1 MMTAVHHPTTTT
13 TRVAATRRNQTNV
26 ERAVRV
32 ALGIA
37 AALAGALLLALPGAV
52 LAYRLES
59 LLVLGGFVLIVT
71 GVTGYCPFYGLVG
84 HVPAS
89 LRAGDPELP

>member
-1 MMTAVHHPTTTT
+1 MMTAVHHPPTATAAT
-13 TRVAATRRNQTNV
+13 TRHNQTNA
-26 ERAVRV
+26 ERTVRV

-37 AALAGALLLALPGAV
+37 AALAGALLLALPGTV

-59 LLVLGGFVLIVT
+59 LLVLGGLVLVVT
-71 GVTGYCPFYGLVG
+71 GVTGYCPLYGLVD

-89 LRAGDPELP
+89 RRAREPELP